1 MVDVPESI
9 ADVQRRYVPP
19 PVYLVDRFDRIAEAQ
34 GWQRRHAI
42 DACQL
47 LGLDRS
53 FKYSQGSMA
62 TLAALAAAC
71 RSPAVARTNP
81 AGLADSGCPPL
92 LGHQPHFAA

>member
-9 ADVQRRYVPP
+9 ADVQRRYVPS
-19 PVYLVDRFDRIAEAQ
+19 PVYLVDRFDRIPEAQ

-42 DACQL
+42 D
-47 LGLDRS
+47 
-53 FKYSQGSMA
+53 
-62 TLAALAAAC
+62 AC